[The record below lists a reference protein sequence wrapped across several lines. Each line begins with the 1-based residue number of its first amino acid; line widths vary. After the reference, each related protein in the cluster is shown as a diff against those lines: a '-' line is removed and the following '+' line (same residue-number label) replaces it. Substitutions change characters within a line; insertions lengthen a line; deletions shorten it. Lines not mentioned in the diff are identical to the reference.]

1 MKQSLFASWFETI
14 ASTAT
19 GFLISLALQ
28 HVVCWWY
35 DLPLR
40 MEDNLAIIAV
50 FTAASLLRGIAWRR
64 LMEKL
69 HIRTPLSPSLLA
81 IAAERRRQR
90 EVEGYDD
97 THDDQHVVGE
107 LAAAGASYALASGE
121 HRSTP
126 PIDWP
131 WDDIYWKPQD
141 MRRDLVRAGA
151 LIVAELDGLER
162 RRRRRK
168 NNKTTIQSNGTASA

>member
-1 MKQSLFASWFETI
+1 MKQSRTASLIESLLNT
-14 ASTAT
+14 AS
-19 GFLISLALQ
+19 GFFISLGAQWLF
-28 HVVCWWY
+28 
-35 DLPLR
+35 LPLIGVAISFHQ
-40 MEDNLAIIAV
+40 NLVFAV
-50 FTAASLLRGIAWRR
+50 FMTFVSIARSYGWRR

-69 HIRTPLSPSLLA
+69 HIRTPLSPSVLA

-97 THDDQHVVGE
+97 THDDEHNVGE
-107 LAAAGASYALASGE
+107 LAAAGAVYALAAGE
-121 HRSTP
+121 HRATP

-162 RRRRRK
+162 RRRRR
-168 NNKTTIQSNGTASA
+168 NKKTMVKSGVVASA